1 MEIIHGAHQQSRKNK
16 FEVRG
21 TVNPG
26 IMSPL
31 ALGASFIIET
41 SRVASDQSLLIET
54 IVSGEH
60 DFETLDMKRLQL
72 TSEAQ
77 ALSETPE
84 AFRKTHGDYF
94 VCGLKRRYWFHALVQ
109 FR

>member
-1 MEIIHGAHQQSRKNK
+1 MEIIHAEHQQSRNHK

-31 ALGASFIIET
+31 ALGAPFIIET

-54 IVSGEH
+54 IISGER
-60 DFETLDMKRLQL
+60 DFETLDIKRLQL
-72 TSEAQ
+72 TSKAQ

-84 AFRKTHGDYF
+84 KFRKKCGDYF
-94 VCGLKRRYWFHALVQ
+94 VYGVQRRYWFHALVQ
-109 FR
+109 YR